1 MDIAVADTPP
11 ERVAAD
17 VLGFAVADPVD
28 LPAAAKVLDLRL
40 SGRLAHLIQ
49 DGELGGARGAVTL
62 VHTAEELAAH
72 RLAAVGIGEPA
83 RADADALRTAA
94 ASLAT
99 QTNGVGGKTVAWLL
113 DDTVNGLSQAE
124 QIRAV
129 VEGLVLGRY
138 DAGRWKTTGS
148 RPTPVERLIVC
159 GPGADEVAGEAK
171 RAAIVAEWANRC
183 RDVVNAPPNVLTPER
198 MAEFA
203 REVADRVPEVTY
215 KALGPKEIQRA
226 GMGAFAAVAQGSAN
240 PPRLIELRYEPD
252 GARDDFVLGL
262 VGKAITF
269 DAGGLSLKPADGLE
283 EMKSDMGGGAAVL
296 AGLGA
301 VAELGLPLRILAV
314 VPTCENMPSDNAY
327 RPGDIVRAL
336 NGKTIE
342 VTNTDAEGRLILADA
357 LWHAREKGATH
368 LLDLATLTGTI
379 VTAMGDF
386 YAGLFGNDE
395 PWVGEVR
402 AAAEESGDHA
412 WPMPLHRSY
421 MRHLE
426 SPYADLKNCPDKK
439 RGSPII
445 AALFLEQFV
454 GEGPWAHVD
463 MAGTGFLDR
472 ARDYYGVVGATG
484 YGVRLV
490 AELAR
495 RLTA

>member
-1 MDIAVADTPP
+1 
-11 ERVAAD
+11 
-17 VLGFAVADPVD
+17 
-28 LPAAAKVLDLRL
+28 
-40 SGRLAHLIQ
+40 
-49 DGELGGARGAVTL
+49 
-62 VHTAEELAAH
+62 
-72 RLAAVGIGEPA
+72 
-83 RADADALRTAA
+83 
-94 ASLAT
+94 
-99 QTNGVGGKTVAWLL
+99 
-113 DDTVNGLSQAE
+113 
-124 QIRAV
+124 
-129 VEGLVLGRY
+129 VLGRY
-138 DAGRWKTTGS
+138 DAGRWKTTGVR
-148 RPTPVERLIVC
+148 RPAVERIVVC
-159 GPGADEVAGEAK
+159 GDGAEEAVDAGR

-183 RDVVNAPPNVLTPER
+183 RDVVNAPPNILTPER
-198 MAEFA
+198 MADFA
-203 REVADRVPEVTY
+203 REVAERSPSTSF
-215 KALGPKEIQRA
+215 KALGPKEITRA

-240 PPRLIELRYEPD
+240 PPRLIELHYEPAD
-252 GARDDFVLGL
+252 ARDEIVLGL

-283 EMKSDMGGGAAVL
+283 EMKSDMGGGAAVI

-301 VAELGLPLRILAV
+301 IAELELPLRVIAI
-314 VPTCENMPSDNAY
+314 VPACENMPSDRAY

-357 LWHAREKGATH
+357 LWHARQSGATH

-395 PWVGEVR
+395 AWVSEVR
-402 AAAEESGDHA
+402 AAAETSGDHA

-426 SPYADLKNCPDKK
+426 SLFADVKNCPEKK

-463 MAGTGFLDR
+463 MAGTAFLDR
-472 ARDYYGVVGATG
+472 GRDYYARMGATG

-490 AELAR
+490 ARLAQQM
-495 RLTA
+495 TGSHNPAP